1 MYWTNKPQFFGVR
14 AMASNVSTGT
24 GTYTA
29 EMFQQDFPQF
39 FNADGECLV
48 PETILTMF
56 INRANNAITP
66 DKWGDAWQYAA
77 GLYVAHFSTMY
88 LSTYAPSSDTAAQ
101 AAATGGLVGVIK
113 SATLGDSS
121 VTYDT
126 DTLTKATA
134 EWGSLNATKY
144 GQMLATEA
152 RLVGM
157 GGTYVI

>member
-1 MYWTNKPQFFGVR
+1 MYWNNKPQFFGVR
-14 AMASNVSTGT
+14 AAASNIGTGT
-24 GTYTA
+24 GNYTP

-39 FNADGECLV
+39 YNADGECLI
-48 PETILTMF
+48 PATILNLFVT
-56 INRANNAITP
+56 RANNAITR
-66 DKWGDAWQYAA
+66 DKWGDA
-77 GLYVAHFSTMY
+77 
-88 LSTYAPSSDTAAQ
+88 DQ

-126 DTLTKATA
+126 DALTKATA

>member
-1 MYWTNKPQFFGVR
+1 MYWYDKQQFYGVR
-14 AMASNVSTGT
+14 AMASNISTGQ

-39 FNADGECLV
+39 YNAEGECLV
-48 PETILTMF
+48 PAAMLTLF

-66 DKWGDAWQYAA
+66 DKWLDTWQYAA
-77 GLYVAHFSTMY
+77 GLYVAHYCTMY
-88 LSTYAPSSDTAAQ
+88 LSTYTPNSETASQ
-101 AAATGGLVGVIK
+101 AAATGALTGVIK

-121 VTYDT
+121 VTYTT
-126 DTLTKATA
+126 DALTKATE

-152 RLVGM
+152 RLIGM

>member
-1 MYWTNKPQFFGVR
+1 MYWDKPQFYGVKSR
-14 AMASNVSTGT
+14 AANIGCVK

-29 EMFQQDFPQF
+29 PMFQQDFPQF
-39 FNADGECLV
+39 FNVYGKCLV
-48 PETILTMF
+48 PSTVLNAF

-66 DKWGDAWQYAA
+66 DKWGDMWQYAA
-77 GLYVAHFSTMY
+77 GLYTAHYSTMY
-88 LSTYAPSSDTAAQ
+88 LSTYAPKSDTPQQ
-101 AAATGGLVGVIK
+101 AANTGGLVGVMK

-126 DTLTKATA
+126 DALTKATA
-134 EWGSLNATKY
+134 DWGSLNATKY

-152 RLVGM
+152 RLIGI

>member
-1 MYWTNKPQFFGVR
+1 MYWNNKPQFFGVR
-14 AMASNVSTGT
+14 AAASNIGTGT
-24 GTYTA
+24 GNYTP
-29 EMFQQDFPQF
+29 ELFQQDFPQF
-39 FNADGECLV
+39 YNADGECLI
-48 PETILTMF
+48 PATMLNLF
-56 INRANNAITP
+56 ITRANNAITP
-66 DKWGDAWQYAA
+66 DKWGDACTFAA
-77 GLYVAHFSTMY
+77 GLYVAHYSTMY
-88 LSTYAPSSDTAAQ
+88 LSTYAPSSSNADQ

-126 DTLTKATA
+126 DALTKATA

>member
-1 MYWTNKPQFFGVR
+1 MYWFEKPQFYGMK
-14 AMASNVSTGT
+14 AMASNIGT
-24 GTYTA
+24 SVGTYNV

-39 FNADGECLV
+39 FNAAGECLV
-48 PETILTMF
+48 PSNILNLF
-56 INRANNAITP
+56 ISRANNAITP

-77 GLYVAHFSTMY
+77 GLYVAHFSTMF
-88 LSTYAPSSDTAAQ
+88 LDAYAPSSENAAQ
-101 AAATGGLVGVIK
+101 AAATGDLVGVIK

-126 DTLTKATA
+126 DALTKATE

-152 RLVGM
+152 RLIGM
-157 GGTYVI
+157 GGTYVL